1 MCSAFTKTGI
11 PHNVNSK
18 DAGAGKNYLIDLV
31 AKYFPDKYVEQLI
44 GASDKA
50 FLHKR
55 GKSVIKD
62 LETGELKDADPIIEE
77 IEEEIE
83 ELEIEIQEESSKAR
97 TIQLRIK
104 I

>member
-1 MCSAFTKTGI
+1 LETIYKEAPHDKTSIKQLFYGMCSAFTKTGI

-55 GKSVIKD
+55 GK
-62 LETGELKDADPIIEE
+62 
-77 IEEEIE
+77 
-83 ELEIEIQEESSKAR
+83 
-97 TIQLRIK
+97 
-104 I
+104 